1 MHVFRWDLDKTYLD
15 TDFES
20 LRGLVRSATEPA
32 HAKRAI
38 PGAAAL
44 VRALGARSES
54 RIAILSGSPQQLRDV
69 LEEKL
74 RLDGVRFDS
83 LTLKDSLGNLRRG
96 RIRALRGQLGYKLPA
111 LLRARRSTESATT
124 ETLFGD
130 DAEADALVYSIY
142 ADAIAGR
149 VTPAEVSRVME
160 AGGAYPDQIDG
171 ALEALAGVPQAT
183 AVDRIFIRL
192 DKGVPTSRFDALG
205 ARVVPIHSWWQGALL
220 LLEMGHL
227 DASAI
232 HPILETVMW
241 GEQLDYWA
249 VGALAQ
255 DLLRRGHIRPAV
267 LELLPDPLRAECL
280 RAVSRVGAQVRAPV
294 MPESIDYAA
303 LLRQGASHGWTG
315 TPNSE

>member
-32 HAKRAI
+32 HAKRAV

-44 VRALGARSES
+44 VRALGAQDGV
-54 RIAILSGSPQQLRDV
+54 RIAILSGSPRQLRDV

-96 RIRALRGQLGYKLPA
+96 RLRALRGQLGYKLPA
-111 LLRARRSTESATT
+111 LLWARRATDAGVG

-130 DAEADALVYSIY
+130 DAEADALVYSLY
-142 ADAIAGR
+142 ADAISGA
-149 VTPAEVSRVME
+149 VSPAEVSRVME
-160 AGGAYPDQIDG
+160 AGGAYPDQIDS
-171 ALEALAGVPQAT
+171 ALEAMAGMSQST

-205 ARVVPIHSWWQGALL
+205 PRVVPVHSWWQGAMVLAAL
-220 LLEMGHL
+220 GHL
-227 DASAI
+227 SVDGYRARRSRGVRPVV
-232 HPILETVMW
+232 H
-241 GEQLDYWA
+241 
-249 VGALAQ
+249 VG
-255 DLLRRGHIRPAV
+255 R
-267 LELLPDPLRAECL
+267 
-280 RAVSRVGAQVRAPV
+280 
-294 MPESIDYAA
+294 
-303 LLRQGASHGWTG
+303 
-315 TPNSE
+315 